1 MTAEQV
7 RDVIFISIRSD
18 LAEQQVAEFVEY
30 QVRNVDP
37 GIVADGFR
45 LARAELQRLI
55 EQQAAA
61 TAKFEHLERRRRQ

>member
-18 LAEQQVAEFVEY
+18 LAEQQVVELVEY

-37 GIVADGFR
+37 GVVTAGFR
-45 LARAELQRLI
+45 LARAELQRLT

-61 TAKFEHLERRRRQ
+61 TAKFEHLERRLGQ